1 MSHHSAPV
9 IIIGGG
15 LHGSSTALHLARAG
29 IPALVL
35 EKNYIG
41 RHASGVNAG
50 GVRTLSRHIAEVP
63 LSLASR
69 EIWLRIRDWVDDD
82 CGFDQNGQMRVAENE
97 ADVATLRTRLQMMHD
112 HGFTH
117 EEWIEPDE
125 IRSMVPAITPSIQG
139 GLIVR
144 GDGSADPY
152 QTTRAFR
159 LKAQSLGARVIEG
172 IRVETIAH
180 VGNEWRIATDQGVF
194 TSPILV
200 NCGGAWADRIAAQ
213 MGEPVPLTPVGP
225 MMLVTTRMPH
235 FLDPVVLGTGR
246 PLSFKQREN
255 GTVLIGGGRPAWVD
269 RDREWTELDFR
280 QLAEGARTVC
290 DLFPH
295 MKDAV
300 VNRGWAGIEASMPDA
315 IPVIGPSSTE
325 DNLYHAFGFSAHG
338 FQLGPIVGKI
348 TADLITTGQTDLPIE
363 PFSIKRF
370 QDSTGN
376 TNNANNAIN
385 TNQLH

>member
-1 MSHHSAPV
+1 MSSFSAPV

-15 LHGSSTALHLARAG
+15 VHGSSTALHLARAG
-29 IPALVL
+29 IAALVL

-50 GVRTLSRHIAEVP
+50 GVRTLSRHLAEVP

-69 EIWLRIRDWVDDD
+69 EIWLRIKDWVDDD

-97 ADVATLRTRLQMMHD
+97 ADVATLRTRQKLMAD

-125 IRSMVPAITPSIQG
+125 IRSIVPAITPSIQG

-144 GDGSADPY
+144 ADGSADPY
-152 QTTRAFR
+152 RTTRAFR
-159 LKAQSLGARVIEG
+159 FKAQSLGARVIEG
-172 IRVETIAH
+172 IQVQSIAH
-180 VGNEWRIATDQGVF
+180 PGNDWVITTDQGVF
-194 TSPILV
+194 TSPVLV
-200 NCGGAWADRIAAQ
+200 NCAGAWADRIAAQ
-213 MGEPVPLTPVGP
+213 MGEPVPLEPVGP

-246 PLSFKQREN
+246 ALSFKQRAN
-255 GTVLIGGGRPAWVD
+255 GTVLIGGGRLAWVD
-269 RDREWTELDFR
+269 RDRDWTELDFR

-295 MKDAV
+295 MKEAV
-300 VNRGWAGIEASMPDA
+300 VSRGWAGIEASMPDA

-325 DNLYHAFGFSAHG
+325 KNLYHAFGFSAHG

-348 TADLITTGQTDLPIE
+348 TADLITNGKTDLPIS
-363 PFSIKRF
+363 PFSITRF
-370 QDSTGN
+370 K
-376 TNNANNAIN
+376 NNASHSPGEA
-385 TNQLH
+385 L

>member
-1 MSHHSAPV
+1 MSSFSAPV

-29 IPALVL
+29 IAALVL

-50 GVRTLSRHIAEVP
+50 GVRTLSRHLAEVP

-69 EIWLRIRDWVDDD
+69 EIWLRIKDWVDDD

-97 ADVATLRTRLQMMHD
+97 ADVTTLRTRQKLMAD

-125 IRSMVPAITPSIQG
+125 IRSIVPAITPSIQG

-144 GDGSADPY
+144 ADGSADPY
-152 QTTRAFR
+152 RTTRAFR
-159 LKAQSLGARVIEG
+159 FKAQSLGARVIEG
-172 IRVETIAH
+172 IQVQSIGH
-180 VGNEWRIATDQGVF
+180 PGNDWVITTDQGVF
-194 TSPILV
+194 TSPVLV
-200 NCGGAWADRIAAQ
+200 NCAGAWADRIAAQ
-213 MGEPVPLTPVGP
+213 MGEPVPLEPVGP

-246 PLSFKQREN
+246 ALSFKQRAN
-255 GTVLIGGGRPAWVD
+255 GTVLIGGGRLAWVD
-269 RDREWTELDFR
+269 RDRDWTELDFR

-295 MKDAV
+295 MKEAV
-300 VNRGWAGIEASMPDA
+300 VSRGWAGIEASMPDA

-325 DNLYHAFGFSAHG
+325 KNLYHAFGFSAHG

-348 TADLITTGQTDLPIE
+348 TADLITNGKTDLPIS
-363 PFSIKRF
+363 PFSITRF
-370 QDSTGN
+370 K
-376 TNNANNAIN
+376 NNASHSPGEA
-385 TNQLH
+385 L